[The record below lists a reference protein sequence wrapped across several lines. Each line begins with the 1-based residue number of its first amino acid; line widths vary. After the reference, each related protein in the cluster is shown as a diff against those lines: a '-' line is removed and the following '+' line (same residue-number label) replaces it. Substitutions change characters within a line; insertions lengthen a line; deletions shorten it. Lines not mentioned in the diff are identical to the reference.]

1 MQTAWVALAAVVLD
15 RLLGEPRR
23 FHPLVGFGRLAS
35 GIERALYGGP
45 DAGAAARRGR
55 GGAALALAVLPFL
68 AAAWWAT
75 VQEPWIGVTAETVLL
90 YLALGGRSLEEHAR
104 RVANALEAGALEEA
118 RRRVGDMVSRD
129 TGAMQPED
137 VARAAVES
145 VLENGNDAVFGAL
158 FWYALAGA
166 PGVVLY
172 RLVNTLDALWGYRT
186 PRYVHFGWAAARLDD
201 VLNYLPARLTA
212 LTYAVLG
219 DVRCALGCWRTQA
232 RHWDSPNAGPVMA
245 AGAGALGLVL
255 GGPAR
260 YHGEWRSRAQLG
272 EGRVAAAADIPRA
285 VRLVRRGLGLW
296 SILIVL
302 AALVHGFFL

>member
-201 VLNYLPARLTA
+201 GLNYLPARLTA
-212 LTYAVLG
+212 LTYAALG
-219 DVRCALGCWRTQA
+219 RFACALRCWRTQGGA
-232 RHWDSPNAGPVMA
+232 WESVNAGPVMA
-245 AGAGALGLVL
+245 AGAGALGLKL

-260 YHGEWRSRAQLG
+260 YHGALKKRPTLG
-272 EGRVAAAADIPRA
+272 EGVAPGVADIERA
-285 VRLVRRGLGLW
+285 TALVKHGTGLW
-296 SILIVL
+296 LVMLMTGASIS
-302 AALVHGFFL
+302 A